1 MLIPVGHL
9 MPVWKTRVAQTYE
22 CSRQHISV
30 YMPSL
35 RQVLGVLGIARIV
48 FGLPFAIFV
57 YS

>member
-9 MPVWKTRVAQTYE
+9 LPVWKTRVAQTYE

-30 YMPSL
+30 HMPNL
-35 RQVLGVLGIARIV
+35 KQFLGVLEIARKV

-57 YS
+57 CS